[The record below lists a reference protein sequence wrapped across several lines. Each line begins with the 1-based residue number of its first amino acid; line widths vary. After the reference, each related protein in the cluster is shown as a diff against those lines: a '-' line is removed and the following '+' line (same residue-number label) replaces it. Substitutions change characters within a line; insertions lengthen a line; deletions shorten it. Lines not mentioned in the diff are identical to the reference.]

1 MCVNRD
7 IEHEFA
13 VWALRFIDKF
23 GESRDKKESK
33 VRLKNCGMRKILIT
47 N

>member
-23 GESRDKKESK
+23 E
-33 VRLKNCGMRKILIT
+33 RLLKPG
-47 N
+47 